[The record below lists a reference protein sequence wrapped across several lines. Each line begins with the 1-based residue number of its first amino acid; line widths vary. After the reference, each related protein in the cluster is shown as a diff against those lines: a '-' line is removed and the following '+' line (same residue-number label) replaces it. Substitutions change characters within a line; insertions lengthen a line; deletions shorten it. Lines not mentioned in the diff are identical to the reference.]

1 MDKILYQYYS
11 AIVLILATNEIVFYK
26 TKTVIQK
33 DICLLMFIAAL
44 ITIAKIWMQ
53 PKCPLIDEW
62 IKKMWYMYTMDYSS
76 HKRKNKILTLAKTW
90 VDLEGIML
98 SEINQTEKDKYCM
111 ISIIYGI

>member
-62 IKKMWYMYTMDYSS
+62 IKKTWHIYTHIFLIHSS
-76 HKRKNKILTLAKTW
+76 ADEHSGCFHILQL
-90 VDLEGIML
+90 
-98 SEINQTEKDKYCM
+98 
-111 ISIIYGI
+111 